1 MSRLLFNWKGNGYH
15 LQLYLTCLPDP
26 LAGNVHKLTSALK
39 AKIVLTVR
47 YILAPAPQLQLEK
60 NNKLFIAASFEIH
73 MPAWAFSWHC
83 LG

>member
-15 LQLYLTCLPDP
+15 FQLYLTCLPDP

-60 NNKLFIAASFEIH
+60 IINHLLQHHLKFTSLRGPSHGIV
-73 MPAWAFSWHC
+73 
-83 LG
+83 